1 LDISIIGGFMKH
13 TLIFVLI
20 ITMAGL
26 VPLAAASNTVTIYTM
41 SGPEI
46 TTPILDA
53 LRAKYPSININLVKA
68 GTGEIVARL
77 QAEKN
82 NPAADILWGGDNLA
96 VFDGNSDLFAAYD
109 SPEDK
114 YMVSKDPNHKW
125 HAFTIFCQAIMVN
138 TNLVKPADYPKNV
151 KDLLN
156 PAWKK
161 AGGVALADPNKSGTG
176 YTIVSGLSSA
186 FGWDFIDKLVQNSV
200 VLPGSDQMFTA
211 VKDGELPVGFIN
223 EDLGAT
229 WKAQK
234 LPIEVIYA
242 KDAVTVQ
249 MDACGLIK
257 NGPNPELAKKVLD
270 FLCSKE
276 AHTIAVKVI
285 NRRSARNDVAPPP
298 GLPDL
303 GNLNLFTAIEPREV
317 VNAKF
322 TKIYGK

>member
-1 LDISIIGGFMKH
+1 MKRM
-13 TLIFVLI
+13 LIAVLLV
-20 ITMAGL
+20 ALVGL
-26 VPLAAASNTVTIYTM
+26 VPVAAASNTVTIYTM

-53 LRAKYPSININLVKA
+53 LRVKYPQVIVNLVKA

-77 QAEKN
+77 EAEKG
-82 NPAADILWGGDNLA
+82 NPGADLLWGGDNLA
-96 VFDGNSDLFAAYD
+96 VFDGNAHLFAAYE

-114 YMVSKDPNHKW
+114 YMVAQDPNHKW
-125 HAFTIFCQAIMVN
+125 HAFTIFCQAILVN
-138 TNLVKPADYPKNV
+138 TKTVKPADFPKNA
-151 KDLLN
+151 KDLIN
-156 PAWKK
+156 SMWKK

-186 FGWDFIDKLVQNSV
+186 FGWDFIEKLVANSV
-200 VLPGSDQMFTA
+200 VMPGSDAMFKA
-211 VKDGELPVGFIN
+211 VQDGELPVGFIN

-229 WKAQK
+229 WKAQG

-249 MDACGLIK
+249 MDACGLVK
-257 NGPNPELAKKVLD
+257 GGPNPDLAKKVLD

-276 AHTIAVKVI
+276 AHTIAVKII
-285 NRRSARNDVAPPP
+285 NRRSARSDVAPPAS
-298 GLPDL
+298 LPDL
-303 GNLNLFTAIEPREV
+303 GALKLFTAIEPREV

-322 TKIYGK
+322 TKIAAGK

>member
-96 VFDGNSDLFAAYD
+96 VFD